1 MILTRIELNNFGSY
15 RNSNTFAINTDD
27 LTKKI
32 VIIGGKNGAGKTTL
46 FTAIELALYGHYCFG
61 YKNSGKLYTKKVMT
75 YVNDQA
81 KLNDEESAYVSLD
94 FSDSS
99 NGDLDFYSV
108 TRLWTWRR
116 GEVKESFSATKNG
129 QTLQDRDLVDLQ
141 NFLLHLIP
149 PALLKLCFFDGERI
163 AEYLL
168 DDQKNNV
175 RDALMVLSGNDTF
188 DIMHTSVRKVF
199 SASQSEEDL
208 ITREYLRCKSAL
220 KKLKRQ
226 HQELTDDIASLQVQ
240 LDDRKAE
247 IERIKKE
254 YAEQGGISLDEWRDL
269 NTGLKAE
276 EDRRERINWERKAMA
291 ADILPF
297 LIVGS
302 MLDQVR
308 PQIVKEHEFKTWK
321 AVSSS
326 IQTEEF
332 RQAIID
338 SVKSSGANN
347 AAILGTTVYNDIV
360 HFLVPTNGWNDFVPL
375 FGLSDDEETCVQ
387 AVLNRVTQFEKKKI
401 ASYKKRLDK
410 SIARSQEIREKLQ
423 NSSVENYQAHM
434 DTIAAIKQEQ
444 FELSLSLQ
452 TKNTELVA
460 CATQIFSAD
469 KALEAAYKKLEL
481 DIKRRSVSAVSSSVL
496 LLLEELQESLFE
508 RLLREVKEDTLAA
521 FTRLIRKKRFIDDI
535 EIDKDFRVH
544 LLRRQ
549 IVEKRDI
556 EKIYKR
562 SGIAGVKRSIRTYA
576 YSHLCRIL
584 DITDDLE
591 FEAALSCYKNNDFE
605 LLMEINKDTLSKGET
620 QVFVMSLYWA
630 MMQQCK
636 CELPFIIDTPFA
648 RIDTDHRTNI
658 VEQFFKKMPG
668 QLFVLST
675 NEEISSKH
683 MEALAEKISNVYLL
697 EYGGDKCTRIM
708 ENRYFEV

>member
-27 LTKKI
+27 STKKI

-81 KLNDEESAYVSLD
+81 KLNDEESSYISLD

-99 NGDLDFYSV
+99 SGDLDFYSV
-108 TRLWTWRR
+108 TRRWTWKR
-116 GEVKESFSATKNG
+116 GEVKESFAATKNG
-129 QTLQDRDLVDLQ
+129 QTLRNRDLVDFQ
-141 NFLLHLIP
+141 KFLLHLIP

-188 DIMHTSVRKVF
+188 DIMHTSVKKVF
-199 SASQSEEDL
+199 AASQSEEDL
-208 ITREYLRCKSAL
+208 VTREYLRCKSVL

-226 HQELTDDIASLQVQ
+226 HQELSNDIARLQAQ
-240 LDDRKAE
+240 QDDRKAE
-247 IERIKKE
+247 IERLKKE

-269 NTGLKAE
+269 NTGLRAE

-297 LIVGS
+297 LIVGP

-326 IQTEEF
+326 IQTEKF
-332 RQAIID
+332 RQAILD
-338 SVKSSGANN
+338 SIKNSGATD
-347 AAILGTTVYNDIV
+347 AATLGDAVYNDIV
-360 HFLVPTNGWNDFVPL
+360 QFLVPANGWNDFVPL
-375 FGLSDDEETCVQ
+375 FGLSDDDETCVQ

-401 ASYKKRLDK
+401 AGYKRRLDK
-410 SIARSQEIREKLQ
+410 SIARSQEIRETLQ
-423 NSSVENYQAHM
+423 NSSVENYQTHIDAV
-434 DTIAAIKQEQ
+434 AAINQEQ
-444 FELSLSLQ
+444 FDLSLLLQ
-452 TKNTELVA
+452 TKNSELAVCEA
-460 CATQIFSAD
+460 QILSAD
-469 KALEAAYKKLEL
+469 KELEAAYKKLEL

-521 FTRLIRKKRFIDDI
+521 FTCLIRKKKFIDDI

-544 LLRRQ
+544 LLRKQ

-556 EKIYKR
+556 MKIYKR
-562 SGIAGVKRSIRTYA
+562 SGVAGVKRSLRTYA
-576 YSHLCRIL
+576 YDHLCRVL
-584 DITDDLE
+584 NITDDLE
-591 FEAALSCYKNNDFE
+591 FETALSCCKNNDFE
-605 LLMEINKDTLSKGET
+605 LLM
-620 QVFVMSLYWA
+620 
-630 MMQQCK
+630 
-636 CELPFIIDTPFA
+636 
-648 RIDTDHRTNI
+648 
-658 VEQFFKKMPG
+658 
-668 QLFVLST
+668 
-675 NEEISSKH
+675 
-683 MEALAEKISNVYLL
+683 
-697 EYGGDKCTRIM
+697 
-708 ENRYFEV
+708 